1 MKISQETL
9 AILSNFAAIN
19 QNIFIAAG
27 NVIKTKT
34 PASLSVI
41 ATAHIQETFPVDFSV
56 YELSKFLNV
65 LSLFEDPDVEFHEGH
80 MTVAKNKA
88 QANFVYTNPSLIDA
102 VKDYDKE
109 IKSPEPVIE
118 FTLGEDVFKR
128 IQKSAKLFDVSDIN
142 ISSAGQD
149 NIRITATGAAMSKE
163 NANKFTVDVPA
174 PDKWADD
181 ISINIKLE
189 TLKFLPGDYDVSIA
203 IMTNGSRSLAIC
215 KFKNITFVD
224 SQIEYIVA
232 AEAM

>member
-1 MKISQETL
+1 MNISQETL

-41 ATAHIQETFPVDFSV
+41 ASAKIQETFPVDFSV

-65 LSLFEDPDVEFHEGH
+65 LSLFDEPEVEFHEGH
-80 MTVAKNKA
+80 MTVAKNNS

-118 FTLGEDVFKR
+118 FTLSEDVFKR
-128 IQKSAKLFDVSDIN
+128 IQKSAKLFDVTDIN
-142 ISSAGQD
+142 ISSAEE
-149 NIRITATGAAMSKE
+149 NTLRITATGAAMTKE

-174 PDKWADD
+174 PDVWVDGV
-181 ISINIKLE
+181 SINIKLE

-203 IMTNGSRSLAIC
+203 IMTAGERSLGIC
-215 KFKNITFVD
+215 RFKNKTFVD
-224 SQIEYIVA
+224 SEIEYIVA
-232 AEAM
+232 AESL